1 MPYEGLLGLKLI
13 LGRDLLLQSVAG
25 LLDSILELPIFLLLV
40 NLLKIFTLHLLLKPS
55 HSCFLTFKL
64 PLSLFNLLLSLG
76 YLAQMPLNDLHSV
89 LTYLSIFCDA
99 CESARF
105 KMV

>member
-13 LGRDLLLQSVAG
+13 LGRDLLLQGVAG
-25 LLDSILELPIFLLLV
+25 LLYPILKLAVFLLLV
-40 NLLKIFTLHLLLKPS
+40 NLLEIFTLHLLLQPG
-55 HSCFLTFKL
+55 HSSFLTFKL
-64 PLSLFNLLLSLG
+64 PLGLLNLLLSLC

-89 LTYLSIFCDA
+89 FTYLSIFCDA
-99 CESARF
+99 SESARF